1 MYSLNQEF
9 PVGKGHQSF
18 LKRYSEMQ
26 QDISGEL
33 VVKAGVE
40 AQVFKVKG
48 KVAQTLPRDWSAQWL
63 SNQWV
68 ENHTQAAGVGIR
80 VQGDPLQTAILR
92 EEDFGAILFDP
103 GSDRVFKLNKSGA
116 VLYKAIRDT
125 VAESQRQ
132 FSPKAMAGFD
142 KQVVVQFVNYLKAAG
157 LWSLQ

>member
-26 QDISGEL
+26 QDLTGKL
-33 VVKAGVE
+33 VVQAGVE
-40 AQVFKVKG
+40 AQVFNVNDKLASV
-48 KVAQTLPRDWSAQWL
+48 PRDWSAQWL

-80 VQGDPLQTAILR
+80 IQGDPLVNSILR

-103 GSDRVFKLNKSGA
+103 GSDRVFKLNKPGA
-116 VLYKAIRDT
+116 ALFKALREGAGKNQAT
-125 VAESQRQ
+125 FA
-132 FSPKAMAGFD
+132 PKAMAGFD
-142 KQVVVQFVNYLKAAG
+142 KEVVTQFVNYLKAAG
-157 LWSLQ
+157 LWTLQ